1 MTSTIAVRAPAAES
15 WEGVRRLPSFHR
27 SDSGAAQW
35 YDGRSTGFRFL
46 VTSKNLFL
54 DDADRGRF
62 RVTHLAR
69 PGSTGVTWLSCR
81 AVDEQTV
88 SLSNPREPARQLTIR
103 DGDLHGDLPGDE
115 TYTFM
120 LEAWSNDTEVRN
132 RMLLEGLI
140 AQGRISV
147 SPSGIPTYT
156 GIRWHD
162 GLADRVDGMLLGL
175 AIGDA
180 LGNTSEGLDPARRR
194 ELHGEIRDYL
204 PNSSAQGRPVGVP
217 TDDTQLSFWTVESLL
232 EEGRLDPDA
241 LARKFGA
248 SRVHGIGQTMERFLA
263 ANGAGVP
270 WPEAAPRSAG
280 NGALMRIAPVILPHL
295 LTSGETFHADAIICA
310 ALTHNDPASISS
322 CLAFARMLVDLA
334 GMDGPPEP
342 GWWPVAFIRYARPV
356 EGEETSYSLRQG
368 PHAGRFTGPL
378 WRFVEERLVGDAQRY
393 PDLPSGVA
401 DWSSG
406 SYLLETVP
414 SVLLTLMRHADDP
427 EEAIIRA
434 VNDTRDN
441 DTIASIVGAAVGA
454 LHGGDA
460 LPARW
465 KDGLSGRV
473 RSSDD
478 GSVPRLI
485 KAAVDRWVNSA

>member
-1 MTSTIAVRAPAAES
+1 M
-15 WEGVRRLPSFHR
+15 
-27 SDSGAAQW
+27 
-35 YDGRSTGFRFL
+35 
-46 VTSKNLFL
+46 L
-54 DDADRGRF
+54 D
-62 RVTHLAR
+62 
-69 PGSTGVTWLSCR
+69 
-81 AVDEQTV
+81 
-88 SLSNPREPARQLTIR
+88 
-103 DGDLHGDLPGDE
+103 
-115 TYTFM
+115 
-120 LEAWSNDTEVRN
+120 AWSDDTEMLNQV
-132 RMLLEGLI
+132 LLEGLI
-140 AQGRISV
+140 AQERITVRS
-147 SPSGIPTYT
+147 SGIPDYT
-156 GIRWHD
+156 GVHWHD
-162 GLADRVDGMLLGL
+162 GLADRIEGMLLGL

-194 ELHGEIRDYL
+194 ALHGEIRDYL
-204 PNSSAQGRPVGVP
+204 PNSAAQGRPVGVP
-217 TDDTQLSFWTVESLL
+217 TDDTQLTFWTIESLL
-232 EEGRLDPDA
+232 EERRLDPDA

-248 SRVHGIGQTMERFLA
+248 SRVHGIGRTMEQFLA

-295 LTSGETFHADAIICA
+295 RSSGEAFHADAILCA
-310 ALTHNDPASISS
+310 ALTHNDPASIAS

-334 GMDGPPEP
+334 GMDVPPEP
-342 GWWPVAFIRYARPV
+342 EWWPTTFIRYARPV

-368 PHAGRFTGPL
+368 KHAGRFTGPL

-393 PDLPSGVA
+393 PDVPSGVA

-414 SVLLTLMRHADDP
+414 SALLTLMRHADDP

-441 DTIASIVGAAVGA
+441 DTLASIVGAAIGA
-454 LHGGDA
+454 LHGGNA

-465 KDGLSGRV
+465 RDGLTGRI

-485 KAAVDRWVNSA
+485 QAAVDRWVKPA